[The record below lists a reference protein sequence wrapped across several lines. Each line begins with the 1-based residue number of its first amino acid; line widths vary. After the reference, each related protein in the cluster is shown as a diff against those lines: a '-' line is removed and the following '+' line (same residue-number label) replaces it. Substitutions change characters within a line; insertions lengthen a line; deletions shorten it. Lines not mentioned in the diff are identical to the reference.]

1 MITGLCYRRYMTPH
15 ADSRT
20 RILEAADRL
29 LAEGGRDAVTTR
41 AVCAAAGIQAPTLY
55 RQFGDMD
62 DLLDQV
68 AVAAFDSYLA
78 VKSAIP
84 QTDDPV
90 ADLRAG
96 WDAHIA
102 FGLENPAHYL
112 LMYGRPVEGSRG
124 RTADRATSILRGLVE
139 RIAVAGRLT
148 MPVDAAV
155 HLLHAAGS
163 GLTIDLIQTP
173 PAERDLSLPNRMAEA
188 VFAAITVAEPGAAPD
203 LAARAVSL
211 LAVLEPDGDLYS
223 PGERALLVELLDRAA
238 ALTGGVRDGPQA

>member
-1 MITGLCYRRYMTPH
+1 MAFHPEV
-15 ADSRT
+15 RT
-20 RILEAADRL
+20 RILEVADQL

-55 RQFGDMD
+55 RQFSDMD

-68 AVAAFDSYLA
+68 AVTAFDRYITI
-78 VKSAIP
+78 KSAIP

-96 WDAHIA
+96 WNAHIA
-102 FGLENPAHYL
+102 FGLENPHHYL

-124 RTADRATSILRGLVE
+124 RTVDRATSLLRGLVE

-173 PAERDLSLPNRMAEA
+173 SAERDLSLADRMAEA
-188 VFAAITVAEPGAAPD
+188 VFAAITIAEPSAPPD

-211 LAVLEPDGDLYS
+211 LALLELDGDLYT
-223 PGERALLVELLDRAA
+223 PGERALLVELLHRAA
-238 ALTGGVRDGPQA
+238 ERMDGMGTRVGE